1 MTERDRNMTET
12 AASKGPVRLLHECA
26 RLAGFDPATGWPDE
40 LPFKGVVN
48 ILAGEWKLS
57 DAGRK
62 EWARMLSAAIKP
74 GGGLTTIEK
83 VTTVQPLPR
92 GIGRRLSQNSTWNHW
107 AHGREPEMLYMPA
120 PETRVSYY
128 VTRAAL
134 AAWLR
139 AIGETAETLSPCAL
153 RWLGDEWQ
161 PAQEPETGT
170 TGKPGG
176 KVEAKK
182 DTIRAILAAI
192 KKLDPEFLPEA
203 MPGQKADFFALCRE
217 YDPQAFKTVTL
228 DTFDGYLSGLCKFG
242 QGARPS
248 DYYREIAPRI
258 GVKRIKSD

>member
-1 MTERDRNMTET
+1 MTET

-107 AHGREPEMLYMPA
+107 AHGREPEMLYTPA

-128 VTRAAL
+128 ITRAAL

-139 AIGETAETLSPCAL
+139 AIGETAETLNPCAL
-153 RWLGDEWQ
+153 LWLGDEWQ
-161 PAQEPETGT
+161 PVQAPE

-176 KVEAKK
+176 ERKRSEGAAAVASRPEERQAFM
-182 DTIRAILAAI
+182 RAIWLEFDKPKNQTVWNEM
-192 KKLDPEFLPEA
+192 KKQAGRDKSPIIAVIGNDEFTFL
-203 MPGQKADFFALCRE
+203 
-217 YDPQAFKTVTL
+217 YDDGGTEPLSKKTFQNDMTEV
-228 DTFDGYLSGLCKFG
+228 
-242 QGARPS
+242 R
-248 DYYREIAPRI
+248 R
-258 GVKRIKSD
+258 